1 MASHT
6 EKYNILY
13 GRLSQEDARLGDSNS
28 IINQRLLLEKY
39 AKDNG
44 FENTIFLADD
54 GYSGTNFDR
63 PSWKKVIDMIEN
75 DEVETLIVKDLS
87 RLGREYLQVG
97 YYTEIYFPQKGVRFI
112 AVNDAVDSLVESSND
127 FNPIRNWANELH
139 AKDTSKK
146 VRSIKK
152 MQAERGERS
161 GGKVSYGYKPKDH
174 DSKEIVPDEETA
186 PIVKR
191 IFELCASGK
200 GPSQIARIL
209 AEEQVLTP
217 AHYYYKKYGKGHSG
231 MDMERPYGW
240 SSTSVAHIL
249 DNMVYLGHYHALKS
263 TTISYKNKTRVDI
276 PEEDQIIVKDTHK
289 PLITRELWDIV
300 RDVRA
305 HKRRPPKH
313 MDEPNMFAGL
323 VFCADCGKPMV
334 LYRTESMKR
343 SQFHLKCYTYGKKG
357 KNYCTPHQIR
367 QNDLEKVVLDDLRRV
382 THFAR
387 MKERQF
393 AAYINAKNSAELKRE
408 INALQREV
416 DSMQRRSDELSALFK
431 RLYEDNV
438 LGRITNEQFRRL
450 SADYNAEQ
458 KALEDAIPAKLER
471 LEKLRASASNVEAFI
486 EKAKRFRT
494 IDALTPELLRLFI
507 QRIEIGERA
516 KKYSHSAA
524 QDIRIVYRDIGMVDS
539 LMEEG
544 ERPVHVATLP
554 QNTDE
559 IMKLLA

>member
-1 MASHT
+1 MASQIDKHT
-6 EKYNILY
+6 ILY
-13 GRLSQEDARLGDSNS
+13 GRLSQEDARLGESNS
-28 IINQRLLLEKY
+28 IQNQRILLEKY
-39 AKDNG
+39 AHDNG
-44 FENTIFLADD
+44 FENVIFLADD
-54 GYSGTNFDR
+54 GYSGTNFER
-63 PSWKKVIDMIEN
+63 PSWKKIEEMIER

-112 AVNDAVDSLVESSND
+112 AVNDSVDSLVEGSND

-139 AKDTSKK
+139 AKETSKK
-146 VRSIKK
+146 VRTIKR

-161 GGKVSYGYKPKDH
+161 GGKVPYGYKRREH
-174 DSKEIVPDEETA
+174 DSKEIVSDEETA
-186 PIVKR
+186 PIVQR
-191 IFELCASGK
+191 IFSLCASGK

-209 AEEQVLTP
+209 EEEQVLTP
-217 AHYYYKKYGKGHSG
+217 AHYYYRKYGQGHAG
-231 MDMERPYGW
+231 MDMDRPYGW
-240 SSTSVAHIL
+240 NKNSVVRIL
-249 DNMVYLGHYHALKS
+249 DSMTYLGHHHALKS
-263 TTISYKNKTRVDI
+263 TTISYKNKTKVDI
-276 PEEDQIIVKDTHK
+276 PEEDQIIVRDTHE
-289 PLITRELWDIV
+289 PLITQELWDIV

-323 VFCADCGKPMV
+323 AFCADCGKPMV
-334 LYRTESMKR
+334 LHRTESMKR
-343 SQFHLKCYTYGKKG
+343 SQYYLRCYTYGHKG
-357 KNYCTPHQIR
+357 KKFCTPHQIR
-367 QNDLEKVVLDDLRRV
+367 QNDLEKVILDDLRRV

-387 MKERQF
+387 MKEKQF
-393 AAYINAKNSAELKRE
+393 AAYINAKNSAELKKE
-408 INALQREV
+408 INVLQKEV
-416 DSMQRRSDELSALFK
+416 DAMQRRSDELSALFK

-450 SADYNAEQ
+450 SSDYNAEQ

-471 LEKLRASASNVEAFI
+471 LEKLRASAANVEAFI

-494 IDALTPELLRLFI
+494 IDELTPELLRLFI

-539 LMEEG
+539 QMEEG
-544 ERPVHVATLP
+544 EQPVHMTALP
-554 QNTDE
+554 QNIDE
-559 IMKLLA
+559 VMKLLA